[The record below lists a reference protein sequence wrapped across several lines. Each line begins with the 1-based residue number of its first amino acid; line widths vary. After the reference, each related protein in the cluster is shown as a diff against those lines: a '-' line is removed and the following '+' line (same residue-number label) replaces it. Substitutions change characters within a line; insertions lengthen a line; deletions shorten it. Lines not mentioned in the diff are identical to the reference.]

1 MAKSQGWRNRVLAL
15 ETHVAG
21 DILDHPH
28 QWRTHPKAQ
37 TDALRGVLEEV
48 GVAGAMLVYRSA
60 RAGGALVRIDGHG
73 RKDLDPA
80 AEWPCLVLDVDDR
93 EADKLL
99 ATYDPISA
107 QAGADATKLDELL
120 RGVSTGSAALQQL
133 LSDVAAKV
141 IPPTTD
147 EWGAAFGSVPDGEK
161 PPFEQMTFT
170 LATHQAETV
179 REALKA
185 AKGMGPFVDTGNENS
200 NGNALARIC
209 EAFNGRG

>member
-37 TDALRGVLEEV
+37 SDALRDVLEEV

-73 RKDLDPA
+73 RKDLDPSA
-80 AEWPCLVLDVDDR
+80 SWPCLVLDVDDR
-93 EADKLL
+93 EADLLL

-107 QAGADATKLDELL
+107 QAGADAAKLDELL
-120 RGVSTGSAALQQL
+120 RGVSTGSAALQTL
-133 LSDVAAKV
+133 LSEVAEKAGAV
-141 IPPTTD
+141 PAD
-147 EWGAAFGSVPDGEK
+147 WGGAFDSLPAGEK
-161 PPFEQMTFT
+161 APFQQMTFT
-170 LATHQAETV
+170 VSDAQAETV
-179 REALKA
+179 KDALTA
-185 AKGMGPFVDTGNENS
+185 AKRAGPFEGTGNENS

-209 EAFNGRG
+209 EAYLDGRG

>member
-37 TDALRGVLEEV
+37 SDALRDVLEEV

-73 RKDLDPA
+73 RKDLDPSA
-80 AEWPCLVLDVDDR
+80 SWPCLVLDVDDR
-93 EADKLL
+93 EADLLL

-107 QAGADATKLDELL
+107 QAGADAAKLDELL
-120 RGVSTGSAALQQL
+120 RGISTGSAALQTL
-133 LSDVAAKV
+133 LSEVAEKAGAVVGKAPQAPDDFSEYDDD
-141 IPPTTD
+141 IETD
-147 EWGAAFGSVPDGEK
+147 YCCPKCGYEWSGK
-161 PPFEQMTFT
+161 P
-170 LATHQAETV
+170 
-179 REALKA
+179 K
-185 AKGMGPFVDTGNENS
+185 
-200 NGNALARIC
+200 
-209 EAFNGRG
+209 